1 MDYVSE
7 KWDLR
12 SKKWP
17 KQAAFTLF
25 RQRNNTLERNGN
37 LPKKF
42 EWSKTHEKILNL
54 TIIKKTRIKTSTR

>member
-25 RQRNNTLERNGN
+25 RQRNNTLERNGKYKEIYVLGTQFMKN
-37 LPKKF
+37 L
-42 EWSKTHEKILNL
+42 N
-54 TIIKKTRIKTSTR
+54 RV